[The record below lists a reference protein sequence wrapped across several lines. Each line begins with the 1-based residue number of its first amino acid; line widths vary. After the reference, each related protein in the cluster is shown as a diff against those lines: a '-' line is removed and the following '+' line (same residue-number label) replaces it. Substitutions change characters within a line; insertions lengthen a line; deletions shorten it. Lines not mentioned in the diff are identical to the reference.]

1 MRWEKFEILKTHN
14 QVKPSIS
21 PKLWKMKMLSHEL
34 ITTKDHLVARV
45 LFKATFSLLEQTAV
59 LALRFVCATNVM
71 ILRTR
76 LCHFT
81 GREAPTE
88 SPVLKW
94 SSADSSWT
102 LRNSRSIV
110 AQGATLRHGALS
122 SLPLPLLWQGKAT
135 GTQSRGPD
143 CAGAGPPDCSSAD
156 FPELQATSARGRAR
170 PPTTKRWARDT
181 FLGS

>member
-1 MRWEKFEILKTHN
+1 MGSYEVGRTQEN
-14 QVKPSIS
+14 SQRRDSR
-21 PKLWKMKMLSHEL
+21 
-34 ITTKDHLVARV
+34 HLVPWRWLRSFELHPHAVWYKRP
-45 LFKATFSLLEQTAV
+45 FSV
-59 LALRFVCATNVM
+59 LALRFVCASNVM
-71 ILRTR
+71 ILRTHSY
-76 LCHFT
+76 HFPE
-81 GREAPTE
+81 REAPTE

-122 SLPLPLLWQGKAT
+122 GLPLPLLWQGKAT

-143 CAGAGPPDCSSAD
+143 RAGAGPPDCSSAD
-156 FPELQATSARGRAR
+156 FLELQATSARGRAR
-170 PPTTKRWARDT
+170 PPTSTTKPWGRHT